1 MMLARLLAT
10 LIFLVASF
18 LALTLPAAEA
28 EKPAAD
34 QPGEYRPDLDR
45 WRILDDRGQRITK
58 PSILDPYNLNVLK
71 GDIPIIGDNIFF
83 VFNGV
88 FDFTL
93 ESRNNLDFKGA
104 RGTPLVGGAAFQ
116 KSNLVTKTEFT
127 PSFEIFQGDTVFQPK
142 DWSIK
147 IRPSVKSVTGDKNP
161 AAKVKGGFDFE
172 GKRTVDFGIQ
182 EGFAEV
188 KLFEVGEQFDA
199 TSVRGGI
206 QNFNSDFLGL
216 VYNDNAHGVR
226 FFSELEKNT
235 YQINVGFFD
244 RFFKDPF
251 AALNTDK
258 RRKDQVGIVN
268 FIWNDVL
275 PGFNLLP
282 SFVAN
287 IDELSSRDLRAY
299 YVGLASN
306 GHIGRLVLNPAFYYA
321 FGRTSDNTI
330 DGKVQDISAFMVF
343 VGLAYPVHYFNPRFA
358 FVYASGDRRPRSGTA
373 TGFDSIN
380 DNINFGGGQNSYFFG
395 EKIQLGNTTLLR
407 GNSLYPSLRGGNA
420 TAQFENPGSI
430 ILNLGVDVALT
441 QKAIL
446 EANYNFVSFA
456 DTAVL
461 EARQGVSNI
470 GHNLGSELNMG
481 VTYRP
486 LLNENIIL
494 NFGAAVMFPG
504 QGIKD
509 LFGKDS
515 TVYKVLARATFTY

>member
-1 MMLARLLAT
+1 M
-10 LIFLVASF
+10 IFPHF
-18 LALTLPAAEA
+18 LAALVLAFTFFSAPALDAAEA
-28 EKPAAD
+28 ERPS
-34 QPGEYRPDLDR
+34 EYRPDLDR
-45 WRILDDRGQRITK
+45 WRVLDDTGQRITK
-58 PSILDPYNLNVLK
+58 PSILDPYNQNILK
-71 GDIPIIGDNIFF
+71 GDIPIIGDHTFF
-83 VFNGV
+83 VFTGV

-93 ESRNNLDFKGA
+93 DTRRNLDFKRR

-116 KSNLVTKTEFT
+116 GDNVVTKTEFT
-127 PSFEIFQGDTVFQPK
+127 PSFELFHGDTVFQPK
-142 DWSIK
+142 DWAIK
-147 IRPSVKSVTGDKNP
+147 IRPSIKSVTGDKNP

-216 VYNDNAHGVR
+216 VYNDNALGVR
-226 FFSELEKNT
+226 FFSEIVQNT
-235 YQINVGFFD
+235 YQINVGYFD

-258 RRKDQVGIVN
+258 RRKHQVAAIN
-268 FIWNDVL
+268 FVWNDVL
-275 PGFNLLP
+275 PGFALSP
-282 SFVAN
+282 SFQFSH
-287 IDELSSRDLRAY
+287 DEISSRDLRAY
-299 YVGLASN
+299 YIGLASN
-306 GHIGRLVLNPAFYYA
+306 GHIGRLVLNPAIYYA

-330 DGKVQDISAFMVF
+330 EGKVQDISAFMIF
-343 VGLAYPVHYFNPRFA
+343 VGLAYPVQYFNPRFA
-358 FVYASGDRRPRSGTA
+358 FVYASGDGHPRSGTA

-380 DNINFGGGQNSYFFG
+380 DNVNFGGGQNSYFFG

-407 GNSLYPSLRGGNA
+407 GNSLFPSLRGGNA

-430 ILNLGVDVALT
+430 IINLGLDVALT
-441 QKAIL
+441 TKTIL

-461 EARQGVSNI
+461 EARQRVSNI
-470 GHNLGSELNMG
+470 SRHLGSELNLG
-481 VTYRP
+481 ATYRP

-494 NFGAAVMFPG
+494 SLGGAVMFPG
-504 QGIKD
+504 EGIRD
-509 LFGKDS
+509 LFGRDS
-515 TVYKVLARATFTY
+515 TVYKILARAIFTY

>member
-1 MMLARLLAT
+1 MLPRLFAVLT
-10 LIFLVASF
+10 FLVAS
-18 LALTLPAAEA
+18 LSALTLPAGEA
-28 EKPAAD
+28 EKPPAD

-45 WRILDDRGQRITK
+45 WRVLDDRGQRLIK
-58 PSILDPYNLNVLK
+58 PSILDPYNQNVLK

-88 FDFTL
+88 FDFIL

-116 KSNLVTKTEFT
+116 KSNVVTKAEFT
-127 PSFEIFQGDTVFQPK
+127 PSFELFQGDTVFQPK

-161 AAKVKGGFDFE
+161 AAKIKGGFDFE

-226 FFSELEKNT
+226 FFSELVQNT
-235 YQINVGFFD
+235 YQINVGYFD

-258 RRKDQVGIVN
+258 RRKHQVAAVN
-268 FIWNDVL
+268 FIWNDVV
-275 PGFNLLP
+275 PGFALSP
-282 SFVAN
+282 SFQFGH
-287 IDELSSRDLRAY
+287 DEISSHDLRAY
-299 YVGLASN
+299 YIGLASN

-343 VGLAYPVHYFNPRFA
+343 VGLAYPVDYFNPRFA

-420 TAQFENPGSI
+420 TPQFENPGSI
-430 ILNLGVDVALT
+430 IVNLGLDVSLT
-441 QKAIL
+441 PHTIL

-456 DTAVL
+456 NTAVL
-461 EARQGVSNI
+461 EARQGVSDI
-470 GHNLGSELNMG
+470 SRALGYELNLGL
-481 VTYRP
+481 THRP

-494 NFGAAVMFPG
+494 NFGGAVMFPG

-509 LFGKDS
+509 LFRSDS
-515 TVYKVLARATFTY
+515 TVYKVLARMILTY